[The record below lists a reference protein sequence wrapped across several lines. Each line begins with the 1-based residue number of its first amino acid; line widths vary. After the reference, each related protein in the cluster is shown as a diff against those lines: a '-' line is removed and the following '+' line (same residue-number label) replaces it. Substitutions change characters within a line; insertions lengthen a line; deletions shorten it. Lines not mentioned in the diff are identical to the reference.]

1 MSDRSSQLEL
11 RRKKLLWRATHR
23 GMKEMDLML
32 GTYAGENLKKMTAG
46 EMDEFETILNTS
58 DAQLSDW
65 LTDKT
70 PTPPAFQTELF
81 ATIKKQSFKPADYK
95 KT

>member
-1 MSDRSSQLEL
+1 MSDRLTVQERA
-11 RRKKLLWRATHR
+11 RRKLLWRAKHR

-32 GTYAGENLKKMTAG
+32 GTYASQHLDHMTA
-46 EMDEFETILNTS
+46 DELVEFAEILDTS

-65 LTDKT
+65 LTNKS
-70 PTPPAFQTELF
+70 PTPKSFQTEMF
-81 ATIKKQSFKPADYK
+81 ANIKKQSFVPADYK